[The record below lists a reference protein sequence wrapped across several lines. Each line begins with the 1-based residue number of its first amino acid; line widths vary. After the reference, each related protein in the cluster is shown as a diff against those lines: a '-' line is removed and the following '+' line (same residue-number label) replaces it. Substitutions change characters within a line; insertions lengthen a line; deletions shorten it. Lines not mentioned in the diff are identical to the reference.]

1 MSIDAAYCKQ
11 KLSRYALLLGRLF
24 DFLHQRRALLGQD
37 AVGARGS
44 EQCHNGD
51 PCPAQLQKVPP
62 IHQLGRSF
70 VVFVHTPSSTMV
82 CVCLLKIITGL

>member
-1 MSIDAAYCKQ
+1 
-11 KLSRYALLLGRLF
+11 
-24 DFLHQRRALLGQD
+24 
-37 AVGARGS
+37 VGARGS